1 MGALN
6 EAALASC
13 LYDFQPKDAGK
24 TPMPLRFLKT
34 QVGVE
39 RDLMQIR
46 ESDEGRGEVQAFK
59 RDMRDPWRDL
69 LSKFLLIFGIGVLM
83 LTGGPETQAQKM
95 VMRPDG
101 SPMPADGQPQSQP
114 PGQPPG
120 KPDAPATQTEASI
133 YVPTTTQPAN
143 GKAASVS
150 LNFKE
155 TSADAVLDYLAEAT
169 GFTIVKEAKIE
180 GRVTVQTKRPVTAV
194 EAVALVNTV
203 LRIHGYAL
211 IQQGRELH
219 VLSRAKA
226 KKSDVPVH
234 VGINPELIE
243 ASDEL
248 ITQIIPLS
256 KSDVVRLKQ
265 DLQLLISPDADLAAN
280 RDNNALVLTD
290 TSRNV
295 KRIVQIVAELDRQ
308 GASSS
313 EMRIVRLKHSDA
325 TTTAKL
331 IGQVFKS
338 NSEQMSPQMM
348 MMMQQ
353 QGQMQGD
360 SLDKALH
367 GGRAV
372 VAVPDDRTGTLVI
385 TGPSDSLKIV
395 DRIIESLEANET
407 VTAEVRIFTLK
418 FADADTAAKLVVDM
432 FKTEEKDNNPYRIF
446 FYGMPQQETSGK
458 AQKVIATADFRTGT
472 LVVTAAPLQMK
483 IIAEVLEKIDSN
495 HKTESAFFLHR
506 LKNGQAGKLQV
517 VLNTLFGVGAENGGN
532 NGQQQG
538 NPNGQQQGNFNG
550 QQGGNGSAFGSRG
563 RSGGGNGGGQ
573 FGTGSGGT
581 GIGSRRTNRNGNG
594 GRPNLSAGAS
604 HMIGEMAGE
613 VFVVAD
619 EDTNSLL
626 VTTASK
632 YREQVKKIIEELDR
646 PVPQVLI
653 KVLVAEVTHD
663 NSEDLG
669 TDFSILNRRANGRGQ
684 SFGSTLGNAAVT
696 GGLVVNLI
704 ETDINVTLHALATAG
719 KLDVLSRPYIL
730 ASDNQL
736 ASITVG
742 QEVPFITDT
751 RIDSLGGQIHTIQ
764 YQDVGIILQVT
775 PHINPD
781 GLVILDVSP
790 EISQLTSST
799 VPISQGVS
807 APIISKRSADS
818 RVGIRDGQTIVI
830 GGLMEDRKVSTL
842 TKVPILGDIPFI
854 GPLFQRNQVQK
865 SKTELLIFLTP
876 HVAQQPESLQP
887 MSQDELK
894 GTKLTPGAVE
904 PGTFDEQIR
913 GLQRGAGPA
922 TKPTP

>member
-1 MGALN
+1 
-6 EAALASC
+6 
-13 LYDFQPKDAGK
+13 
-24 TPMPLRFLKT
+24 
-34 QVGVE
+34 
-39 RDLMQIR
+39 MQIR
-46 ESDEGRGEVQAFK
+46 ESDERRCVLESTQPALQSEA
-59 RDMRDPWRDL
+59 RDL
-69 LSKFLLIFGIGVLM
+69 LRRECLLKFLLVLLMGVALP
-83 LTGGPETQAQKM
+83 LSGTRVLAQRM
-95 VMRPDG
+95 VVRPDG
-101 SPMPADGQPQSQP
+101 SAAPPDGQPQ
-114 PGQPPG
+114 GQPQT
-120 KPDAPATQTEASI
+120 KPDAAAPSSEASI
-133 YVPTTTQPAN
+133 YVPTTTQPAD

-169 GFTIVKEAKIE
+169 GYTIVKEAKIE

-219 VLSRAKA
+219 VLPRAKA
-226 KKSDVPVH
+226 KKTDVPVH
-234 VGINPELIE
+234 VGIDPELIP
-243 ASDEL
+243 ATDDL
-248 ITQIIPLS
+248 ITQIIPLT
-256 KSDVVRLKQ
+256 KSDAVRLKA

-308 GASSS
+308 GAVSS
-313 EMRIVRLKHSDA
+313 EMRIVRLKHADP

-331 IGQVFKS
+331 IDKVFKS
-338 NSEQMSPQMM
+338 GPDQTNPQMM
-348 MMMQQ
+348 MMMMQM
-353 QGQMQGD
+353 GQMQGD
-360 SLDKALH
+360 SLDKALR
-367 GGRAV
+367 GGRNV
-372 VAVPDDRTGTLVI
+372 VVVPDDRTGTLVI
-385 TGPSDSLKIV
+385 TGPGASLKII
-395 DRIIESLEANET
+395 DKIIESLDANET
-407 VTAEVRIFTLK
+407 VSAEVRIFTLK
-418 FADADTAAKLVVDM
+418 FADADIAAKLVTDM
-432 FKTEEKDNNPYRIF
+432 FKADEKDNNNNPYRIF
-446 FYGMPQQETSGK
+446 FYGMPQEDNAGGK
-458 AQKVIATADFRTGT
+458 TPKVIATADYRTGT
-472 LVVTAAPLQMK
+472 LVVTATPLQMK
-483 IIAEVLEKIDSN
+483 IIAEVLLKIDSD
-495 HKTESAFFLHR
+495 HKTASTFFLHR
-506 LKNGQAGKLQV
+506 LKNGQAVKLQV
-517 VLNTLFGVGAENGGN
+517 VLNTLFGVGAENGGG

-538 NPNGQQQGNFNG
+538 NPNGQQPGNFNG
-550 QQGGNGSAFGSRG
+550 QQGGNGSAIGSRG
-563 RSGGGNGGGQ
+563 RSGGTGGGGQ
-573 FGTGSGGT
+573 FATGSGGT

-594 GRPNLSAGAS
+594 NSGRPNLSSNAS

-632 YREQVKKIIEELDR
+632 FREQVKQIIEELDR

-669 TDFSILNRRANGRGQ
+669 VDFSILNRRANGRGP
-684 SFGSTLGNAAVT
+684 SFGSSLGTAAVT

-704 ETDINVTLHALATAG
+704 ESDINVTLRALATAG

-781 GLVILDVSP
+781 GLVIMDVTP

-830 GGLMEDRKVSTL
+830 GGLMEDRKTSTM

-854 GPLFQRNQVQK
+854 GALFQRNQVQK

-913 GLQRGAGPA
+913 GLQRGAGPVTKPT

>member
-1 MGALN
+1 MQCAPFEKLVAWASRSCFFHKRYGGAILTPH
-6 EAALASC
+6 ASHRPNC
-13 LYDFQPKDAGK
+13 ESNKRR
-24 TPMPLRFLKT
+24 TPT
-34 QVGVE
+34 S
-39 RDLMQIR
+39 R
-46 ESDEGRGEVQAFK
+46 EFISKSLLVSAIILTLIAF
-59 RDMRDPWRDL
+59 
-69 LSKFLLIFGIGVLM
+69 SAQ
-83 LTGGPETQAQKM
+83 TQAQRM
-95 VMRPDG
+95 IMRPDG
-101 SPMPADGQPQSQP
+101 SPMPADGQPQGQP

-120 KPDAPATQTEASI
+120 KPDAPATQNEASI
-133 YVPTTTQPAN
+133 YVPTTTQPAD

-169 GFTIVKEAKIE
+169 GFTIVKEAKID

-194 EAVALVNTV
+194 EAVAIVNTV

-219 VLSRAKA
+219 VMSRAKA

-234 VGINPELIE
+234 VGINPALID

-256 KSDVVRLKQ
+256 KSDVTRLKQ
-265 DLQLLISPDADLAAN
+265 DLQLLISPEADLAAN

-360 SLDKALH
+360 SLEKALH

-385 TGPSDSLKIV
+385 TGPSDSLKVV
-395 DRIIESLEANET
+395 DQIIESLEANET

-446 FYGMPQQETSGK
+446 FYGMPQQETNGK
-458 AQKVIATADFRTGT
+458 AQKVIATADFRTGI
-472 LVVTAAPLQMK
+472 LVVTATPLQMK
-483 IIAEVLEKIDSN
+483 IIAEVLEKIDAS
-495 HKTESAFFLHR
+495 HKTESAFFMHR
-506 LKNGQAGKLQV
+506 LKNGQAVKLQV

-538 NPNGQQQGNFNG
+538 NQNGQQQGNFNG
-550 QQGGNGSAFGSRG
+550 QQGGNGSAFASRG

-573 FGTGSGGT
+573 FNTGSGGT

-594 GRPNLSAGAS
+594 NNRPNLSAGAS

-632 YREQVKKIIEELDR
+632 YREQVKQIIEELDR

-653 KVLVAEVTHD
+653 KVLVAEVTHE

-669 TDFSILNRRANGRGQ
+669 TDFSILNRRANGRGP

-704 ETDINVTLHALATAG
+704 ESDINVTLHALATAG

-781 GLVILDVSP
+781 GLVIMDVTP
-790 EISQLTSST
+790 EISQLTAST
-799 VPISQGVS
+799 VLIGQGVS

-913 GLQRGAGPA
+913 GLQRGAGPT